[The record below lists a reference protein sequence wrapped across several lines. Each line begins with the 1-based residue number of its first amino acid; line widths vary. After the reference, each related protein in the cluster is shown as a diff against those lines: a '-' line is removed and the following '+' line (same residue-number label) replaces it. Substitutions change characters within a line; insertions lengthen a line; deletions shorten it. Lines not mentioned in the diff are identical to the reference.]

1 MTCVLVKFN
10 GRGKNKHTHTHP
22 LNQSYFGS
30 DYRAQKQKV
39 LVENSPLLENMHQ
52 TESTLKV

>member
-1 MTCVLVKFN
+1 MEE
-10 GRGKNKHTHTHP
+10 GKINTHTHTPP